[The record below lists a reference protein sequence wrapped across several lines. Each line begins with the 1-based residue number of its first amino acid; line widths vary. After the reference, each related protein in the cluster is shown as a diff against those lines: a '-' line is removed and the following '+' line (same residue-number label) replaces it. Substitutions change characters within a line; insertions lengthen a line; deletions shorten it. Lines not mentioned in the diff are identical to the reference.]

1 MENNRFTNLSSTKA
15 ESLLIPSHS
24 SLQYISKKSD
34 DSPFIDNKSNKINKF
49 QYNNFTEISKN
60 EIYLNTETPQ
70 KIERFKSLGAFPF
83 TKLKVNKVHVS
94 DCTKMSAEKPK
105 SIVINNEKRL
115 DFFYNVDADRTS
127 ELRKYKNLGIN
138 LSNINSKP
146 SRGGNSLN
154 EKSLNKKSFEKKNM
168 INISNT
174 SNQQPKTKRITFIEY
189 NKEQFKKK

>member
-1 MENNRFTNLSSTKA
+1 MENNRFTNLTSTKA

-34 DSPFIDNKSNKINKF
+34 DSPFTDNKINKINKF
-49 QYNNFTEISKN
+49 QQYNFTETSKN
-60 EIYLNTETPQ
+60 DIYLNTETPQ
-70 KIERFKSLGAFPF
+70 KIERFKSLGSFPY
-83 TKLKVNKVHVS
+83 TKLKVNKVQVT

-105 SIVINNEKRL
+105 SIAINNEKRL
-115 DFFYNVDADRTS
+115 DFLYNVDADRTS
-127 ELRKYKNLGIN
+127 DLRKYKNLGIN
-138 LSNINSKP
+138 LSNINNKP